1 MVSPPRAVPIAQP
14 ATTDVA
20 SQNGDC
26 MNREWAALLLT
37 PEIQLL
43 LRASAAVLILG
54 LLAKLIGIVLAR
66 ITSRFSYLHQMATNL
81 SHPLLYLLPLLG
93 LQTIWLGAPE
103 HTPFLGG
110 IQHLTSL
117 ATIAVITWIGIRAV
131 QSVQKTIVAHN
142 PVDVSDNLRA
152 RRIQTQTRLLV
163 RTMSFFVLLFG
174 VASMLTTF
182 PAVRQ
187 VGTGLL
193 ASAGLAGLAVGFAAK
208 PVLGNIIAGLQI
220 AITQPIRID
229 DVVIVENEWGRV
241 EEITGTYV
249 VVRIWDDRRLVVPL
263 QYFIEQ
269 PFQNWTR
276 HTSSIT
282 GSVFFWADYGIPLQP
297 LREELD
303 RLLEKVPQLW
313 DGRVKVLQVT
323 DTTDKVIQLRVLA
336 SSANSGANWD
346 LRCYLR
352 ENLIGFISRD
362 YPEHLPQIRAT
373 LESTTG
379 EPQSTSRPQHSP
391 SV

>member
-1 MVSPPRAVPIAQP
+1 MN
-14 ATTDVA
+14 TDWVTFF
-20 SQNGDC
+20 
-26 MNREWAALLLT
+26 LV
-37 PEIQLL
+37 PEIQLVF
-43 LRASAAVLILG
+43 RAALVVLAMALV
-54 LLAKLIGIVLAR
+54 AKLIGMVLSR
-66 ITSRFSYLHQMATNL
+66 VSTRFSYLHQLAVNL

-103 HTPFLGG
+103 AFPFLGG

-131 QSVQKTIVAHN
+131 QSVQQTIVAHN

-174 VASMLTTF
+174 IASMLTTF

-276 HTSSIT
+276 HSASIT
-282 GSVFFWADYGIPLQP
+282 GSVFFWTDYTLPLQP
-297 LREELD
+297 LREEME
-303 RLLEKVPQLW
+303 RLLEQVPTLW

-323 DTTDKVIQLRVLA
+323 DATDKVIQLRVLA
-336 SSANSGANWD
+336 SSADSGSNWD

-352 ENLIGFISRD
+352 ENLIGYISRE
-362 YPEHLPQIRAT
+362 YPECLPQLRAT
-373 LESTTG
+373 METPAG
-379 EPQSTSRPQHSP
+379 EQVAEKPPEHSP
-391 SV
+391 GA